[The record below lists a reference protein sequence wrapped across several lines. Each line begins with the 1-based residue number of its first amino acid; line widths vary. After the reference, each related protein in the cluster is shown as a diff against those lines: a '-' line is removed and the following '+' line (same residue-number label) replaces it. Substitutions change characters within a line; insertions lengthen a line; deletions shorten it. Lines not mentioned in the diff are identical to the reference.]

1 MMFSSAFKSLRKQLV
16 VGLALSL
23 MCQVTL
29 GADITTQTLIS
40 SCRELIAIY
49 DRKGQKQ
56 FLAGIST
63 SAAEALRAGICR
75 GMLEEHSRHDNC
87 NAGWYDEALKIAQT
101 NVDEEQNVEDL
112 LKSSCQ

>member
-75 GMLEEHSRHDNC
+75 GMLEEHSRHDDC
-87 NAGWYDEALKIAQT
+87 NAGWYEEALKIAGSKI
-101 NVDEEQNVEDL
+101 DPEQDVEQL
-112 LKSSCQ
+112 LETACR